1 MPSLS
6 SSAPAVAGAV
16 CLAGLAGFSLL
27 AASPAAAGPVRC
39 VTTTEAVAGSVGTE
53 EVTRCAPVVTTPQLV
68 EQRFHTW
75 RATFESGVDVRH
87 QITDLLGIAFG
98 GGGDGRPRLMGFGF
112 PDQAITWDGT
122 ALENTAIGLLDA
134 QSDPMPLRTPD
145 ALSGINASL
154 VSPASTASCPSAD
167 RLACAAPT
175 LPVYAPGVAS
185 PYTSYLPVRGL
196 W

>member
-1 MPSLS
+1 M
-6 SSAPAVAGAV
+6 
-16 CLAGLAGFSLL
+16 
-27 AASPAAAGPVRC
+27 
-39 VTTTEAVAGSVGTE
+39 GTVE
-53 EVTRCAPVVTTPQLV
+53 LTRCAPVLTPADLV

-75 RATFESGVDVRH
+75 RSTFAAGVDVRH

-112 PDQAITWDGT
+112 PDQAITWDGS
-122 ALENTAIGLLDA
+122 ALENTALGLLDA
-134 QSDPMPLRTPD
+134 QSDPLPLRTAD
-145 ALSGINASL
+145 ASSGINASL
-154 VSPASTASCPSAD
+154 VAPATTASCPAAD

-175 LPVYAPGVAS
+175 LPVYAPGEAS